1 MKEKILPSVV
11 LCLICSIVCG
21 LLVFGYELT
30 YVDNTG
36 VMTDE
41 LIAGCKSINNE
52 SEYEILKDENGE
64 VVSFDGVTNVIVPT
78 SDSKICIFEI
88 EGNGYSKGGIHV
100 LVGVN
105 EDLTVAG
112 IYYINCGETPGVGTK
127 TTDKGFLDKFTGADK
142 DTLSEVDNITG
153 ATYSSKGIKN
163 AITLAIETYEENK
176 EAILGE

>member
-1 MKEKILPSVV
+1 MKEKIMPSIV

-21 LLVFGYELT
+21 LLVFAYEIT

-41 LIAGCKSINNE
+41 LVAGCESINKD
-52 SEYEILKDENGE
+52 SEYEILKDENGD
-64 VVSFDGVTNVIVPT
+64 VVTLDGVTNVIVPT

-88 EGNGYSKGGIHV
+88 EADGYSKGGIHV
-100 LVGVN
+100 LIGVN

-112 IYYINCGETPGVGTK
+112 IYYISCSETPGLGTK
-127 TTDKGFLDKFTGADK
+127 TTDKDFLEKFTGTNK
-142 DTLSEVDNITG
+142 ETLSEVDNITG
-153 ATYSSKGIKN
+153 ASYSSKGIKS